1 MNDNTQNQQPVAD
14 NEQQPVI
21 SEAHDE
27 AADIEEVSVVRPP
40 RHHRREPQEDKYFKI
55 RNILNIIFML
65 GAVVGMAV
73 FYFGT
78 RTTGTNIIITAIA
91 FKVIECFFRL
101 IRQ

>member
-78 RTTGTNIIITAIA
+78 RTTGAIIIITAIA

>member
-65 GAVVGMAV
+65 
-73 FYFGT
+73 
-78 RTTGTNIIITAIA
+78 
-91 FKVIECFFRL
+91 
-101 IRQ
+101 

>member
-1 MNDNTQNQQPVAD
+1 
-14 NEQQPVI
+14 
-21 SEAHDE
+21 
-27 AADIEEVSVVRPP
+27 
-40 RHHRREPQEDKYFKI
+40 
-55 RNILNIIFML
+55 ML

-78 RTTGTNIIITAIA
+78 RTTGTIIIITAIA

>member
-1 MNDNTQNQQPVAD
+1 MNDNTQNQQPIAD
-14 NEQQPVI
+14 NEQQPVV

-27 AADIEEVSVVRPP
+27 AADIERPP
-40 RHHRREPQEDKYFKI
+40 RHRRREPQEDKYFKI

-78 RTTGTNIIITAIA
+78 RTTGTIIIITAIA

>member
-1 MNDNTQNQQPVAD
+1 MDN
-14 NEQQPVI
+14 NETNITTEPTG
-21 SEAHDE
+21 
-27 AADIEEVSVVRPP
+27 IERPVRP
-40 RHHRREPQEDKYFKI
+40 HRRPASEDKYFKI

-65 GAVVGMAV
+65 GAVVGMTV

-78 RTTGTNIIITAIA
+78 RTTGTIIIITAIA

>member
-14 NEQQPVI
+14 NEQQPVV

-27 AADIEEVSVVRPP
+27 AADIEEMSTVRPP

-78 RTTGTNIIITAIA
+78 PTTGTIIIITAIA

>member
-1 MNDNTQNQQPVAD
+1 MNNTEENIQETETSDMRQP
-14 NEQQPVI
+14 E
-21 SEAHDE
+21 
-27 AADIEEVSVVRPP
+27 
-40 RHHRREPQEDKYFKI
+40 RHHRRDASNDKYFKI

-78 RTTGTNIIITAIA
+78 RTTGTIIIITAIA

>member
-14 NEQQPVI
+14 NEQQPFV
-21 SEAHDE
+21 SEAHNE
-27 AADIEEVSVVRPP
+27 AADIEEVSTVRPP
-40 RHHRREPQEDKYFKI
+40 RHHRREPHEDKYFKI

-78 RTTGTNIIITAIA
+78 RTTGTIIIITAIA